1 MTKPQIQLAWK
12 KVIEEVHK
20 RPILGERLK
29 NKNISQLGD
38 LLLFTQILLN
48 KIETG
53 ENIIFNELL
62 YKKTIN
68 FYCTQM
74 KKYV

>member
-1 MTKPQIQLAWK
+1 MTKLQIKLAWK
-12 KVIEEVHK
+12 KVIQETRNRSK
-20 RPILGERLK
+20 LGERLK

-38 LLLFTQILLN
+38 LLLLGQVLLG

-53 ENIIFNELL
+53 ENNIINILVFN
-62 YKKTIN
+62 KTIS
-68 FYCTQM
+68 FYCKQM